1 MSKEIIIKRKNIYF
15 KESMFVNG
23 YAELDID
30 NIKKLSSS
38 RKLLICV
45 TSKADLKRLD
55 GVDYFYVFT
64 KKQYNNIK
72 DILENNHIVVII
84 YRLVYIDLLH
94 YSSLLNHLQRY
105 KFTICFFNRKKVKQ
119 GNIIVDEDFLYDNRM
134 FLNIDYINKT
144 IELREEFK
152 NNNFYDEF
160 ELEYLKTCGLCKFLL
175 YKIDKFTL
183 KSGRPTDDDEMSYE
197 VKYYIIYGRKL
208 DNELFFDKL
217 CEYVPFIYESKENQ
231 WYDIK
236 IIREN

>member
-15 KESMFVNG
+15 KKSIFVNG

-38 RKLLICV
+38 RKLLICI
-45 TSKADLKRLD
+45 TSKADLKKLD
-55 GVDYFYVFT
+55 NIEYVYIST

-72 DILENNHIVVII
+72 DILENNNIVVIT
-84 YRLVYIDLLH
+84 YRLVYIDLLY

-175 YKIDKFTL
+175 YETKKFTL
-183 KSGRPTDDDEMSYE
+183 KGGRPTDDDKMSYE

-208 DNELFFDKL
+208 DNELFLDKL

>member
-1 MSKEIIIKRKNIYF
+1 MSKEIIIKRKNIHF
-15 KESMFVNG
+15 KESIFVNG

-72 DILENNHIVVII
+72 DILENNNIVVII

-152 NNNFYDEF
+152 NNSFYGEF
-160 ELEYLKTCGLCKFLL
+160 ELEYLKNCRLCNFLL

>member
-1 MSKEIIIKRKNIYF
+1 MNKEIIIKRENVF
-15 KESMFVNG
+15 FRESIFVNG
-23 YAELDID
+23 YAELDIN

-55 GVDYFYVFT
+55 GVDYFYVST

-72 DILENNHIVVII
+72 DILENNNIVVIT

-94 YSSLLNHLQRY
+94 YSSLLNYLQKY
-105 KFTICFFNRKKVKQ
+105 KFTVCFLNRKKIKQ
-119 GNIIVDEDFLYDNRM
+119 GDVIIDEDFLYDNRM

-144 IELREEFK
+144 IELKEEFK

-160 ELEYLKTCGLCKFLL
+160 ELEYLKTCGLCNFLL
-175 YKIDKFTL
+175 YETKKFTL
-183 KSGRPTDDDEMSYE
+183 KGGRPTDDDEMSYE

-217 CEYVPFIYESKENQ
+217 CGYVPFIYESKENQ

>member
-15 KESMFVNG
+15 KESIFVNG
-23 YAELDID
+23 YAELDIN

-55 GVDYFYVFT
+55 DIEYVYIST

-72 DILENNHIVVII
+72 NILENNNIVVII
-84 YRLVYIDLLH
+84 YRLIYIDLLH

>member
-15 KESMFVNG
+15 KESIFVNG

-55 GVDYFYVFT
+55 GIEYVYVST

-72 DILENNHIVVII
+72 NILENNNVVVIT
-84 YRLVYIDLLH
+84 YRLVYIDLLY
-94 YSSLLNHLQRY
+94 YSSLLNYLQKY
-105 KFTICFFNRKKVKQ
+105 KFTVCFLNRKKIKRGDV
-119 GNIIVDEDFLYDNRM
+119 IVDEDFLYDNKM

-144 IELREEFK
+144 IELKEEFK
-152 NNNFYDEF
+152 NNNFYEEF
-160 ELEYLKTCGLCKFLL
+160 ELEYLKNCGLCNFLL
-175 YKIDKFTL
+175 YETKKFTL
-183 KSGRPTDDDEMSYE
+183 KSGRPIDDDEMSYE
-197 VKYYIIYGRKL
+197 VKYYIIYGKEL
-208 DNELFFDKL
+208 DNELFLDKL
-217 CEYVPFIYESKENQ
+217 CEYVSFIYESKENQ

>member
-15 KESMFVNG
+15 KESIFVNG

-72 DILENNHIVVII
+72 DILENNNIVVII

-183 KSGRPTDDDEMSYE
+183 KSGRPTDDDEISYE

>member
-15 KESMFVNG
+15 KESIFVNG
-23 YAELDID
+23 YAKLDID

-55 GVDYFYVFT
+55 DIEYVYIST

-72 DILENNHIVVII
+72 NILENNNIVVII
-84 YRLVYIDLLH
+84 YRLIYIDLLH

-231 WYDIK
+231 WYNIK